1 MGFHRGHPYEKYYG
15 LWLGYGLR
23 ASSLICRA
31 YKTKGP
37 PSLLCRAYPP
47 LLKTTLK
54 VPPQGV
60 APFKGLQGGAITL
73 LKEWPRQ
80 SR

>member
-31 YKTKGP
+31 YKTNP
-37 PSLLCRAYPP
+37 
-47 LLKTTLK
+47 
-54 VPPQGV
+54 
-60 APFKGLQGGAITL
+60 KGLQGG
-73 LKEWPRQ
+73 P
-80 SR
+80 